1 MQGQPAEVREAL
13 QQAKR
18 AVEPSTAATSL
29 GDRLV
34 DTLTAQSL
42 DLPPQ
47 AAKVCSFACIAGQI
61 FAITSYL
68 GWQCASVRCCCSK
81 IPGLWTGFKA
91 QLSNS
96 DIHRRSIQPSFFA
109 LCEADC
115 TIQLRCV
122 IMHKWS
128 LWMSQPGSCWSC
140 AWYIQPA
147 YSKLQTR
154 SASL

>member
-47 AAKVCSFACIAGQI
+47 AAKVRLDPSVARP
-61 FAITSYL
+61 TLPYL
-68 GWQCASVRCCCSK
+68 TMVAVRPNRCCCSNSQ
-81 IPGLWTGFKA
+81 GL
-91 QLSNS
+91 
-96 DIHRRSIQPSFFA
+96 
-109 LCEADC
+109 
-115 TIQLRCV
+115 
-122 IMHKWS
+122 
-128 LWMSQPGSCWSC
+128 
-140 AWYIQPA
+140 
-147 YSKLQTR
+147 
-154 SASL
+154 

>member
-47 AAKVCSFACIAGQI
+47 AAKVC
-61 FAITSYL
+61 L
-68 GWQCASVRCCCSK
+68 
-81 IPGLWTGFKA
+81 
-91 QLSNS
+91 
-96 DIHRRSIQPSFFA
+96 QPSIA
-109 LCEADC
+109 WP
-115 TIQLRCV
+115 IS
-122 IMHKWS
+122 S
-128 LWMSQPGSCWSC
+128 LG
-140 AWYIQPA
+140 
-147 YSKLQTR
+147 
-154 SASL
+154 